1 MGLYGRIV
9 RQLGARL
16 PSALLRPLAG
26 PAAVFF
32 HGVELNVFD
41 PYLQSNHHKIQDFY
55 EIALAL
61 KLEFDVAPLSALP
74 DVLASPRR
82 HRRSVFLMS
91 DDGYANTLSVVA
103 PMLSSLRLPWTL
115 FVSTEHIDSGS
126 RNPIFLARLFTRY
139 SPDGQYRFRCF
150 KDPLVLAGSR
160 RQAAQD
166 FLKCFRC
173 LALDDAQETLQ
184 EMVAVLDERGFSDLL
199 TRYKSDSFLN
209 WDNIRALAERG
220 VAIGAHAK
228 CHWPM
233 HEQEGTRNLQQQA
246 LLPRQRI
253 EAEIGPCRHFAY
265 PFGNTADVCAR
276 AWQAVRD
283 AGYEYAFTT
292 LSGTLDR
299 STNPW
304 LLPRYGLRP
313 SEPNLASKVS
323 LLRLG
328 NQRLAGWQRRLN

>member
-1 MGLYGRIV
+1 MGLHGRIV

-41 PYLQSNHHKIQDFY
+41 PDLQSNHHQIQDFY

-82 HRRSVFLMS
+82 HRRTVFLMS

-103 PMLSSLRLPWTL
+103 PMLDSLGLPWTL
-115 FVSTEHIDSGS
+115 FISTEHIDSGL
-126 RNPIFLARLFTRY
+126 RNPIFLARLFARY
-139 SPDGQYRFRCF
+139 APDGRYPLRCF
-150 KDPLVLAGSR
+150 RDPLVLAGSR
-160 RQAAQD
+160 RYATRE
-166 FLKCFRC
+166 FLKRFRP
-173 LALDDAQETLQ
+173 LGLDEARETVQ
-184 EMVAVLDERGFSDLL
+184 EMVAVLNKHGLSELL
-199 TRYKSDSFLN
+199 MRYQSDSFLN
-209 WDNIRALAERG
+209 WDDVRALAQRG
-220 VAIGAHAK
+220 VTIGAHAH

-233 HEQEGTRNLQQQA
+233 HEQENPYNLRQQA
-246 LLPRQRI
+246 LRARQRI
-253 EAEIGPCRHFAY
+253 ESEIGPCRHFAY

-292 LSGTLDR
+292 LSGSLDR

-304 LLPRYGLRP
+304 LLPRYGLGP
-313 SEPNLASKVS
+313 SEPNLASTVS

-328 NQRLAGWQRRLN
+328 NARLARWQRYLN